1 MKKLIIIT
9 TVPMS
14 LATLVKGQAKYLSSY
29 FDVKLV
35 TSFSEKNQEI
45 SKDEGVELKSIGM
58 TRQITIIKDLRAL
71 IELYKYFKNQKPD
84 IVYTFTPKAGLLGM
98 MASFLSRVPVR
109 IHNIVGMPLMEATGK
124 KFILLKFIER
134 LTYFFS
140 TNLFCNSFGL
150 KKFINENLTKK
161 DVKVIAQG
169 SINGVDTEFFKNTKT
184 LDEKELIRDK
194 FKIDKKDFVIT
205 FVGRIVKD
213 KGINELIEAF
223 INLSKK
229 YNNLKLLLVGDYEEH
244 LNPIKNEN
252 KILIDSLESIITV
265 GFQNDIRD
273 FFSITDLFVL
283 PSYREGLPNSLIE
296 AGSFGIPLLA
306 TNINGCNEIIDDGIT
321 GILVEKKSAKKL
333 EEAID
338 KLLED
343 KELYNYIKLK
353 VRDRIIEK
361 YEQKYFWNELKNEID
376 NILREH
382 K

>member
-45 SKDEGVELKSIGM
+45 SKAEGVELKSIDM

-252 KILIDSLESIITV
+252 KILIDSLDSIITV

-273 FFSITDLFVL
+273 FLSITDLFVL

-321 GILVEKKSAKKL
+321 GILVEKKSVKNL
-333 EEAID
+333 QEAID

-343 KELYNYIKLK
+343 KVLYSSIKLK

-361 YEQKYFWNELKNEID
+361 YEQRYFWNELKNEIKKS
-376 NILREH
+376 I
-382 K
+382 

>member
-45 SKDEGVELKSIGM
+45 SKAEGVELKSIDM
-58 TRQITIIKDLRAL
+58 TRQITIIKDLKAL

-229 YNNLKLLLVGDYEEH
+229 YNNLKLLLVGDYEEY

-252 KILIDSLESIITV
+252 KILIDSLDSIITV

-273 FFSITDLFVL
+273 FLSITDLFVL

-321 GILVEKKSAKKL
+321 GILVEKKSVKNL
-333 EEAID
+333 EEGID
-338 KLLED
+338 KLLKD
-343 KELYNYIKLK
+343 KELYSSIKLK

-361 YEQKYFWNELKNEID
+361 YEQNFFWNELKNEIKKS
-376 NILREH
+376 I
-382 K
+382 

>member
-45 SKDEGVELKSIGM
+45 SKDEGVELKSIDM
-58 TRQITIIKDLRAL
+58 TRQITIIKDLKAL

-134 LTYFFS
+134 LTYLFS

-184 LDEKELIRDK
+184 LDEQELIRDK

-252 KILIDSLESIITV
+252 KILIDSLDSIITV

-273 FFSITDLFVL
+273 FLSITDLFVL

-306 TNINGCNEIIDDGIT
+306 TNINGCNEIIDDCIT

-343 KELYNYIKLK
+343 KELYNSIKLK

-361 YEQKYFWNELKNEID
+361 YEQKYFWNELKNEIKKS
-376 NILREH
+376 I
-382 K
+382 

>member
-45 SKDEGVELKSIGM
+45 SKDEGVELKSIDM
-58 TRQITIIKDLRAL
+58 TRQITIIKDLKAL

-169 SINGVDTEFFKNTKT
+169 SINGVDIEFFKNTKT
-184 LDEKELIRDK
+184 LDEQELIRDK

-223 INLSKK
+223 VNLSKK

-252 KILIDSLESIITV
+252 KILIDSLDSIITV

-273 FFSITDLFVL
+273 FLSITDLFVL

-306 TNINGCNEIIDDGIT
+306 TNINGCNEIIDDCIT

-343 KELYNYIKLK
+343 KELYNSIKLK

-361 YEQKYFWNELKNEID
+361 YEQKYFWNELKNEIKKS
-376 NILREH
+376 I
-382 K
+382 

>member
-45 SKDEGVELKSIGM
+45 SKAEGVELKSIDM

-109 IHNIVGMPLMEATGK
+109 IHNVVGMPLMEATGK

-134 LTYFFS
+134 LTYLFS

-244 LNPIKNEN
+244 LNPIKKEN
-252 KILIDSLESIITV
+252 KILIDSLDSIITV

-273 FFSITDLFVL
+273 FLSITDLFVL

-333 EEAID
+333 EEGID

-343 KELYNYIKLK
+343 KELYNSIKLK

-361 YEQKYFWNELKNEID
+361 YEQKYFWNELKNEIKKS
-376 NILREH
+376 I
-382 K
+382 

>member
-45 SKDEGVELKSIGM
+45 SKAEGVELKSIDM
-58 TRQITIIKDLRAL
+58 TRQITIIKDLKAL

-134 LTYFFS
+134 LTYLFS

-184 LDEKELIRDK
+184 LDEKEVIRDK

-252 KILIDSLESIITV
+252 KILIDSLDSIITV

-273 FFSITDLFVL
+273 FLSITDLFVL

-343 KELYNYIKLK
+343 KELYNSIKLK

-361 YEQKYFWNELKNEID
+361 YEQKYFWNELKNEIKKS
-376 NILREH
+376 I
-382 K
+382 

>member
-45 SKDEGVELKSIGM
+45 SKAEGVELKSIDM
-58 TRQITIIKDLRAL
+58 TRQITIIKDLKAL

-184 LDEKELIRDK
+184 LDEQELIRDK

-252 KILIDSLESIITV
+252 KILIDSLDSIITV

-273 FFSITDLFVL
+273 FLSITDLFVL

-343 KELYNYIKLK
+343 KEFYNSIKLK

-361 YEQKYFWNELKNEID
+361 YEQKYFWNELKNEIKKS
-376 NILREH
+376 I
-382 K
+382 

>member
-45 SKDEGVELKSIGM
+45 SKDEGVELKSIDM
-58 TRQITIIKDLRAL
+58 TRQITIIKDLKAL

-109 IHNIVGMPLMEATGK
+109 IHNVVGMPLMEATGK

-252 KILIDSLESIITV
+252 KILIDSLDSIITV

-273 FFSITDLFVL
+273 FLSITDLFVL

-343 KELYNYIKLK
+343 KELYNSIKLK

-361 YEQKYFWNELKNEID
+361 YEQKYFWNELKNEIKKS
-376 NILREH
+376 I
-382 K
+382 

>member
-45 SKDEGVELKSIGM
+45 SKDEGVELKSIDM
-58 TRQITIIKDLRAL
+58 TRQITIIKDLKAL

-223 INLSKK
+223 VNLSKK

-252 KILIDSLESIITV
+252 KILIDSLDSIITV

-273 FFSITDLFVL
+273 FLSITDLFVL

-343 KELYNYIKLK
+343 KELYNSIKLK

-361 YEQKYFWNELKNEID
+361 YEQKYFWNELKNEIKKS
-376 NILREH
+376 I
-382 K
+382 

>member
-45 SKDEGVELKSIGM
+45 SKDEGVELKSIDM
-58 TRQITIIKDLRAL
+58 TRQITIIKDLKAL

-109 IHNIVGMPLMEATGK
+109 IHNVVGMPLMEATGK

-134 LTYFFS
+134 LTYLFS

-223 INLSKK
+223 VNLSKK
-229 YNNLKLLLVGDYEEH
+229 HNNLKLLLVGDYEEH
-244 LNPIKNEN
+244 LNPIKKEN
-252 KILIDSLESIITV
+252 KILIDSLDSIITV

-273 FFSITDLFVL
+273 FLSITDLFVL

-306 TNINGCNEIIDDGIT
+306 TNINGCNEIIDDCIT

-343 KELYNYIKLK
+343 KELYNSIKLK

-361 YEQKYFWNELKNEID
+361 YEQKYFWNELKNEIKKP
-376 NILREH
+376 I
-382 K
+382 

>member
-35 TSFSEKNQEI
+35 TSFSEKIQEI
-45 SKDEGVELKSIGM
+45 SKAEGVELKSIDM
-58 TRQITIIKDLRAL
+58 TRQITIIKDLKAL

-109 IHNIVGMPLMEATGK
+109 IHNVVGMPLMEATGK

-134 LTYFFS
+134 LTYLFS

-223 INLSKK
+223 VNLSKK
-229 YNNLKLLLVGDYEEH
+229 HNNLKLLLVGDYEEH
-244 LNPIKNEN
+244 LNPIKKEN
-252 KILIDSLESIITV
+252 KILIDSLDSIITV

-273 FFSITDLFVL
+273 FLSITDLFVL

-306 TNINGCNEIIDDGIT
+306 TNINGCNEIIDDCIT

-343 KELYNYIKLK
+343 KELYNSIKLK

-361 YEQKYFWNELKNEID
+361 YEQKYFWNELKNEIKKP
-376 NILREH
+376 I
-382 K
+382 

>member
-45 SKDEGVELKSIGM
+45 SKDEGVELKSIDM
-58 TRQITIIKDLRAL
+58 TRQITIIKDLKAL

-109 IHNIVGMPLMEATGK
+109 IHNVVGMPLMEATGK

-134 LTYFFS
+134 LTYLFS

-252 KILIDSLESIITV
+252 KILIDSLDSIITV

-273 FFSITDLFVL
+273 FLSITDLFVL

-306 TNINGCNEIIDDGIT
+306 TNINGCNEIIDDCIT

-343 KELYNYIKLK
+343 KELYNSIKLK

-361 YEQKYFWNELKNEID
+361 YEQKYFWNELKNEIKKS
-376 NILREH
+376 I
-382 K
+382 

>member
-45 SKDEGVELKSIGM
+45 SKAEGVELKSIDM
-58 TRQITIIKDLRAL
+58 TRQITIIKDLKAL
-71 IELYKYFKNQKPD
+71 IEIYKYFKNQKPD

-109 IHNIVGMPLMEATGK
+109 IHNVVGMPLMEATGK

-223 INLSKK
+223 VALSKK

-252 KILIDSLESIITV
+252 KILIDSLDSIITV

-273 FFSITDLFVL
+273 FLSITDLFVL

-306 TNINGCNEIIDDGIT
+306 TNINGCNEIIDDCIT

-343 KELYNYIKLK
+343 KELYNSIKLK

-361 YEQKYFWNELKNEID
+361 YEQKYFWNELKNEIKKS
-376 NILREH
+376 I
-382 K
+382 

>member
-45 SKDEGVELKSIGM
+45 SKAEGVELKSIDM

-223 INLSKK
+223 VNLSKK
-229 YNNLKLLLVGDYEEH
+229 HNNLKLFLVGDYEEH

-252 KILIDSLESIITV
+252 KILIDSLDSIITV

-273 FFSITDLFVL
+273 FLSITDLFVL

-321 GILVEKKSAKKL
+321 GILIEKKSVKNL
-333 EEAID
+333 EEGID
-338 KLLED
+338 KLIED
-343 KELYNYIKLK
+343 KELYSSIKLK

-361 YEQKYFWNELKNEID
+361 YERKFFWNELKNEIKKS
-376 NILREH
+376 I
-382 K
+382 

>member
-45 SKDEGVELKSIGM
+45 SKAEGVELKSIDM
-58 TRQITIIKDLRAL
+58 TRQITIIKDLKAL

-134 LTYFFS
+134 LTYLFS

-150 KKFINENLTKK
+150 KKFINDNLTKK

-184 LDEKELIRDK
+184 LDEKEFIKDK

-252 KILIDSLESIITV
+252 KILIDSLDSIITV
-265 GFQNDIRD
+265 GFQSDIRD
-273 FFSITDLFVL
+273 FLSITDLFVL

-343 KELYNYIKLK
+343 KELYNSIKLK

-361 YEQKYFWNELKNEID
+361 YEQKYFWNELKNEIKKS
-376 NILREH
+376 I
-382 K
+382 

>member
-45 SKDEGVELKSIGM
+45 SKAEGVELKSIDM
-58 TRQITIIKDLRAL
+58 TRQITIIKDLKAL

-109 IHNIVGMPLMEATGK
+109 IHNVVGMPLMEATGK

-223 INLSKK
+223 VNLSKK

-252 KILIDSLESIITV
+252 KILIDSLDSIITV

-273 FFSITDLFVL
+273 FLSITDLFVL

-343 KELYNYIKLK
+343 KELYNSIKLK

-361 YEQKYFWNELKNEID
+361 YEQKYFWNELKNEIKKS
-376 NILREH
+376 I
-382 K
+382 

>member
-14 LATLVKGQAKYLSSY
+14 LATLVKGQSKYLSSY

-45 SKDEGVELKSIGM
+45 SKDEGVELKSIDM
-58 TRQITIIKDLRAL
+58 TRQITIIKDLKAL

-252 KILIDSLESIITV
+252 KILIDSLDSIITV

-273 FFSITDLFVL
+273 FLSITDLFVL

-343 KELYNYIKLK
+343 KELYNSIKLK

-361 YEQKYFWNELKNEID
+361 YEQKYFWNELKNEIKKS
-376 NILREH
+376 I
-382 K
+382 

>member
-45 SKDEGVELKSIGM
+45 SKAEGVELKSIDM

-109 IHNIVGMPLMEATGK
+109 IHNVVGMPLMEATGK

-134 LTYFFS
+134 LTYLFS

-150 KKFINENLTKK
+150 KKFINENLTKE

-244 LNPIKNEN
+244 LNPIKKEN
-252 KILIDSLESIITV
+252 KILIDSLDSIITV
-265 GFQNDIRD
+265 GFQSDIRD
-273 FFSITDLFVL
+273 FLSITDLFVL

-321 GILVEKKSAKKL
+321 GILVEKKNAKKL

-343 KELYNYIKLK
+343 KELYNSIKLK

-361 YEQKYFWNELKNEID
+361 YEQKYFWNELKNEIKKS
-376 NILREH
+376 I
-382 K
+382 

>member
-45 SKDEGVELKSIGM
+45 SKDEGVELKSIDM
-58 TRQITIIKDLRAL
+58 TRQITIIKDLKAL

-184 LDEKELIRDK
+184 LDEQELIRDK

-223 INLSKK
+223 VNLSKK

-252 KILIDSLESIITV
+252 KILIDSLDSIITV

-273 FFSITDLFVL
+273 FLSITDLFVL

-343 KELYNYIKLK
+343 KELYNSIKLK

-361 YEQKYFWNELKNEID
+361 YEQKYFWNELKNEIKKS
-376 NILREH
+376 I
-382 K
+382 

>member
-45 SKDEGVELKSIGM
+45 SKDEGVELKSIDM
-58 TRQITIIKDLRAL
+58 TRQITIIKDLKAL

-109 IHNIVGMPLMEATGK
+109 IHNVVGMPLMEATGK

-134 LTYFFS
+134 LTYLFS

-184 LDEKELIRDK
+184 LDEQELIRDK

-252 KILIDSLESIITV
+252 KILIDSLDSIITV

-273 FFSITDLFVL
+273 FLSITDLFVL

-306 TNINGCNEIIDDGIT
+306 TNINGCNEIIDDCIT

-343 KELYNYIKLK
+343 KELYNSIKLK

-361 YEQKYFWNELKNEID
+361 YEQKYFWNELKNEIKKS
-376 NILREH
+376 I
-382 K
+382 

>member
-29 FDVKLV
+29 FHIKLV

-45 SKDEGVELKSIGM
+45 SKAEGVELKSIDM
-58 TRQITIIKDLRAL
+58 TRQITIIKDLKAL

-134 LTYFFS
+134 LTYLFS

-252 KILIDSLESIITV
+252 KILIDSLDSIITV

-273 FFSITDLFVL
+273 FLSITDLFVL

-343 KELYNYIKLK
+343 KELYNSIKLK

-361 YEQKYFWNELKNEID
+361 YEQKYFWNELKNEIKKS
-376 NILREH
+376 I
-382 K
+382 

>member
-1 MKKLIIIT
+1 MEYYTWILTFHI
-9 TVPMS
+9 VAFMS
-14 LATLVKGQAKYLSSY
+14 WMTMLFYLPRLFVY
-29 FDVKLV
+29 H
-35 TSFSEKNQEI
+35 
-45 SKDEGVELKSIGM
+45 VE
-58 TRQITIIKDLRAL
+58 
-71 IELYKYFKNQKPD
+71 N
-84 IVYTFTPKAGLLGM
+84 
-98 MASFLSRVPVR
+98 
-109 IHNIVGMPLMEATGK
+109 
-124 KFILLKFIER
+124 
-134 LTYFFS
+134 
-140 TNLFCNSFGL
+140 
-150 KKFINENLTKK
+150 
-161 DVKVIAQG
+161 
-169 SINGVDTEFFKNTKT
+169 
-184 LDEKELIRDK
+184 
-194 FKIDKKDFVIT
+194 IDKKDFVIT

-223 INLSKK
+223 VNLSKK

-252 KILIDSLESIITV
+252 KILIDSLDSIITV

-273 FFSITDLFVL
+273 FLSITDLFVL

-343 KELYNYIKLK
+343 KELYNSIKLK

-361 YEQKYFWNELKNEID
+361 YEQKYFWNELKNEIKKS
-376 NILREH
+376 I
-382 K
+382 

>member
-45 SKDEGVELKSIGM
+45 SKDEGVELKSIDM

-134 LTYFFS
+134 LTYLFS

-223 INLSKK
+223 VNLSKK

-252 KILIDSLESIITV
+252 KILIDSLDSIITV

-273 FFSITDLFVL
+273 FLSITDLFVL

-343 KELYNYIKLK
+343 KELYNSIKLK

-361 YEQKYFWNELKNEID
+361 YEQKYFWNELKNEIKKS
-376 NILREH
+376 I
-382 K
+382 

>member
-45 SKDEGVELKSIGM
+45 SKAEGVELKSIDM
-58 TRQITIIKDLRAL
+58 TRQITIIKDLKAL

-109 IHNIVGMPLMEATGK
+109 IHNVVGMPLMEATGK

-134 LTYFFS
+134 LTYLFS

-252 KILIDSLESIITV
+252 KILIDSLDSIITV

-273 FFSITDLFVL
+273 FLSITDLFVL

-306 TNINGCNEIIDDGIT
+306 TNINGCNEIIDDCIT

-343 KELYNYIKLK
+343 KELYNSIKLK

-361 YEQKYFWNELKNEID
+361 YEQKYFWNELKNEIKKS
-376 NILREH
+376 I
-382 K
+382 

>member
-45 SKDEGVELKSIGM
+45 SKAEGVELKSIDM
-58 TRQITIIKDLRAL
+58 TRQITIIKDLKAL
-71 IELYKYFKNQKPD
+71 IELYKYFAKEKPD

-109 IHNIVGMPLMEATGK
+109 IHNVVGMPLMEATGK

-252 KILIDSLESIITV
+252 KILIDSLDSIITV

-273 FFSITDLFVL
+273 FLSITDLFVL

-343 KELYNYIKLK
+343 KELYNSIKLK

-361 YEQKYFWNELKNEID
+361 YEQKYFWNELKNEIKKS
-376 NILREH
+376 I
-382 K
+382 

>member
-45 SKDEGVELKSIGM
+45 SKDEGVELKSIDM
-58 TRQITIIKDLRAL
+58 TRQITIIKDLKAL

-109 IHNIVGMPLMEATGK
+109 IHNVVGMPLMEATGK

-184 LDEKELIRDK
+184 LDEQELIRDK

-252 KILIDSLESIITV
+252 KILIDSLDSIITV

-273 FFSITDLFVL
+273 FLSITDLFVL

-343 KELYNYIKLK
+343 KEFYNSIKLK

-361 YEQKYFWNELKNEID
+361 YEQKYFWNELKNEIKKS
-376 NILREH
+376 I
-382 K
+382 

>member
-1 MKKLIIIT
+1 MKKLIIIS

-29 FDVKLV
+29 FHVKLV

-45 SKDEGVELKSIGM
+45 SKAEGVELKSIDM

-252 KILIDSLESIITV
+252 KILIDSLDSIITV

-273 FFSITDLFVL
+273 FLSITDLFVL

-343 KELYNYIKLK
+343 KELYNSIKLK

-361 YEQKYFWNELKNEID
+361 YEQKYFWNELKNEIKKS
-376 NILREH
+376 I
-382 K
+382 

>member
-58 TRQITIIKDLRAL
+58 TRQITIIKDLKAL

-229 YNNLKLLLVGDYEEH
+229 YNNLKLLLVGDYEEY

-252 KILIDSLESIITV
+252 KILIDSLDSIITV

-273 FFSITDLFVL
+273 FLSITDLFVL

-343 KELYNYIKLK
+343 KELYNSIKLK

-361 YEQKYFWNELKNEID
+361 YEQKYFWNELKNEIKKS
-376 NILREH
+376 I
-382 K
+382 

>member
-45 SKDEGVELKSIGM
+45 SKAEGVELKSIDM

-223 INLSKK
+223 VNLSKK
-229 YNNLKLLLVGDYEEH
+229 HNNLKLFLVGDYEEH

-252 KILIDSLESIITV
+252 KILIDSLDSIITV

-273 FFSITDLFVL
+273 FLSITDLFVL

-321 GILVEKKSAKKL
+321 GILIEKKSVKNL
-333 EEAID
+333 EEGID
-338 KLLED
+338 KLIED
-343 KELYNYIKLK
+343 KELYSSIKLK

-361 YEQKYFWNELKNEID
+361 YEQKFFWNELKNEIKKS
-376 NILREH
+376 I
-382 K
+382 

>member
-58 TRQITIIKDLRAL
+58 TRQITIIKDLKAL

-252 KILIDSLESIITV
+252 KILIDSLDSIITV

-273 FFSITDLFVL
+273 FLSITDLFVL

-343 KELYNYIKLK
+343 KELYNSIKLK

-361 YEQKYFWNELKNEID
+361 YEQKYFWNELKNEIKKS
-376 NILREH
+376 I
-382 K
+382 